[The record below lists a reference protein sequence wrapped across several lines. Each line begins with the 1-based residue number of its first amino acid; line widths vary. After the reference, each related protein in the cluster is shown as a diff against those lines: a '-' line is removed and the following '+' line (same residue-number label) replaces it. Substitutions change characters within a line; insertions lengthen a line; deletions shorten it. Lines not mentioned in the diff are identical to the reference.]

1 MVGRAHRKSSDYLM
15 NKFGFSVATLAAP
28 PISLYRNPS
37 GFFQLFQ
44 TCSAS
49 DPGGCNVLHPA
60 RIPKAK
66 MNSIFFKIQPGS
78 TYPE

>member
-1 MVGRAHRKSSDYLM
+1 
-15 NKFGFSVATLAAP
+15 
-28 PISLYRNPS
+28 
-37 GFFQLFQ
+37 
-44 TCSAS
+44 
-49 DPGGCNVLHPA
+49 VLHPA